1 MSTIKINEYERN
13 KLNDFQ
19 SDSAKKFD
27 YSKFNIEDIYDS
39 LNYKNAI
46 EKNIYRKLIDTCVD
60 NTTQITNLNTSIE
73 RRDNYINKCCLLM
86 AACAIVNTILS
97 AIKFVGA

>member
-13 KLNDFQ
+13 KLNKFQGNSNNNFDFNNYEIENII
-19 SDSAKKFD
+19 DSV
-27 YSKFNIEDIYDS
+27 
-39 LNYKNAI
+39 NYMNGI
-46 EKNIYRKLIDTCVD
+46 EKNIYCKIKDTFSEH
-60 NTTQITNLNTSIE
+60 TTKINELENSIK